1 MSDDGFRLHWIQ
13 KDKYHAAVSSHIS
26 ISCKDSVFTH
36 SHAELGLI
44 NEDIQ
49 KTAKL
54 SQVELPSA
62 LSSFASVPITATFTS
77 TKAEIYLLLIHAEL

>member
-1 MSDDGFRLHWIQ
+1 MSGGGFRLHGIQ
-13 KDKYHAAVSSHIS
+13 KDNYHAAASSQFR

-54 SQVELPSA
+54 THVELVLA
-62 LSSFASVPITATFTS
+62 LSSFASLPETFTS
-77 TKAEIYLLLIHAEL
+77 KKAHIYLLLIHAEL